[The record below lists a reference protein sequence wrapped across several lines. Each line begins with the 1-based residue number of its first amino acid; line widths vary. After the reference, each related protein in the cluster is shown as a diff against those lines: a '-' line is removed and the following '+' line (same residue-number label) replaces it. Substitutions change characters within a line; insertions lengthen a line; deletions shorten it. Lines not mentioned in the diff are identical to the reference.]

1 MKKLIFTLAIAA
13 MLPAAAFA
21 QSNSN
26 NGNCCNT
33 KSENCAA
40 AVCNGQNTCNPDSV
54 CPAQCA
60 QTQCAQT
67 QCAQAQNCPEGRV
80 CHKDGKRHH
89 KGNKKVARAD
99 RRFNGGVCT
108 ERGNCD
114 RFAGLDLTPD
124 QQKALQTLQEN
135 RRAEQKL
142 AREQAKADKKESREA
157 RRAKAAES
165 REKYLA
171 EVKKILTPEQY
182 TKFLENGFA
191 FKNKSLKQNR
201 PLKAQRLQPVQKS
214 QTVKA
219 DKK

>member
-40 AVCNGQNTCNPDSV
+40 AVCNGQNTCNPDSA
-54 CPAQCA
+54 CPGQCVQA
-60 QTQCAQT
+60 

-99 RRFNGGVCT
+99 RRFNGEVCT

-191 FKNKSLKQNR
+191 FKNKSLK
-201 PLKAQRLQPVQKS
+201 AQRLQPVQKS

>member
-99 RRFNGGVCT
+99 RRFNGEVCT

-191 FKNKSLKQNR
+191 FKNKSLK
-201 PLKAQRLQPVQKS
+201 AQRLQPVQKS

>member
-1 MKKLIFTLAIAA
+1 MKKVIFTLAIAA

-40 AVCNGQNTCNPDSV
+40 AVCNGQNTCNGQNVCNPDSA
-54 CPAQCA
+54 CPGQCVQAQCA
-60 QTQCAQT
+60 R
-67 QCAQAQNCPEGRV
+67 AQNCPEGRV

-99 RRFNGGVCT
+99 RRFRGEVCT

-114 RFAGLDLTPD
+114 RLAGLDLTPD

-135 RRAEQKL
+135 HRAEQKL

-182 TKFLENGFA
+182 TKFLDNGFA
-191 FKNKSLKQNR
+191 FKNKN
-201 PLKAQRLQPVQKS
+201 LKAQRLQPVQKS